1 MKKSHKI
8 ILTLASISFVIGVTT
23 TNVDSAQ
30 SHHHDKVQAKLQL
43 KQELKEKEFE
53 LKAKAN
59 QANYK
64 ADTLKKQ
71 QAEEKKAEEAR
82 ITAKKQAEEAKIAAE
97 KQAKANAEEKLK
109 QEENAKKAE
118 LEQEQQRIN
127 DQNQSQPTA
136 ETNTNQNI
144 TTNSADAAPTKES
157 PVQPIART
165 DGFNFNGNHY
175 DIGSFSGEGQ
185 VPASSL
191 VYQWADYTAHLHI
204 LVERLSVPGGTIRQL
219 AIGSKLTIN
228 GNTYTVFNE
237 RNGVV
242 NNGDAYA
249 SLSNGN
255 PAVTIQVCDSA
266 DPHSTLTIWYA
277 S

>member
-23 TNVDSAQ
+23 ANVDSAQ

-43 KQELKEKEFE
+43 KQELQEKEFE

-64 ADTLKKQ
+64 ANTLKKQ

-82 ITAKKQAEEAKIAAE
+82 IAAKKQAEDAKIAAE

-118 LEQEQQRIN
+118 QQRIN
-127 DQNQSQPTA
+127 EQNQNQPTA

-144 TTNSADAAPTKES
+144 TTNSAEAAPTKET

-175 DIGSFSGEGQ
+175 DIGSFSGVGK

-191 VYQWADYTAHLHI
+191 VYQWADYTAHRHI

-228 GNTYTVFNE
+228 GNTYTIFNE

-242 NNGDAYA
+242 NNSDAYA

>member
-23 TNVDSAQ
+23 AKVASAQ
-30 SHHHDKVQAKLQL
+30 SHHHDKVQAKLKL
-43 KQELKEKEFE
+43 KQELQEKEFE

-59 QANYK
+59 QDNYK

-71 QAEEKKAEEAR
+71 QAEERKA
-82 ITAKKQAEEAKIAAE
+82 KEAKIAAE

-118 LEQEQQRIN
+118 LEQEQEQQRIN
-127 DQNQSQPTA
+127 EQNQNQPTA

-144 TTNSADAAPTKES
+144 TTNSAEAAPTKETQA
-157 PVQPIART
+157 QPIART

-175 DIGSFSGEGQ
+175 DIGSFSGVGQ

-237 RNGVV
+237 RNGVI

-266 DPHSTLTIWYA
+266 DSNSTLTIWYA

>member
-1 MKKSHKI
+1 MAK
-8 ILTLASISFVIGVTT
+8 
-23 TNVDSAQ
+23 AQ
-30 SHHHDKVQAKLQL
+30 SHHQEEVKTRL
-43 KQELKEKEFE
+43 ELKKEQQEKAFE
-53 LKAKAN
+53 LKAKAK

-71 QAEEKKAEEAR
+71 QAEERKAKEDARLAAEKKAKAEEDAR
-82 ITAKKQAEEAKIAAE
+82 LAAE
-97 KQAKANAEEKLK
+97 KKARAEEELEKEKAAKAADLK
-109 QEENAKKAE
+109 V
-118 LEQEQQRIN
+118 EQERQEISQQTQASNQQSIN
-127 DQNQSQPTA
+127 SNANTSENTGQSQQTQEA
-136 ETNTNQNI
+136 
-144 TTNSADAAPTKES
+144 
-157 PVQPIART
+157 PVQQIART

-175 DIGSFSGEGQ
+175 DIGSFSGVGQ

-237 RNGVV
+237 RNGVI
-242 NNGDAYA
+242 NGGDAYA

>member
-1 MKKSHKI
+1 MAK
-8 ILTLASISFVIGVTT
+8 
-23 TNVDSAQ
+23 AQ
-30 SHHHDKVQAKLQL
+30 SHHQEEVKTRL
-43 KQELKEKEFE
+43 ELKKEQQEKAFE
-53 LKAKAN
+53 LKAKAK

-71 QAEEKKAEEAR
+71 QAEERKAKEDARLAAEKKAKAEEEL
-82 ITAKKQAEEAKIAAE
+82 KKE
-97 KQAKANAEEKLK
+97 KAAKAADLK
-109 QEENAKKAE
+109 V
-118 LEQEQQRIN
+118 EQERQEISQQTQASNQQSIN
-127 DQNQSQPTA
+127 SNANTSENTGQSQQTQ
-136 ETNTNQNI
+136 ET
-144 TTNSADAAPTKES
+144 
-157 PVQPIART
+157 PVQQIART

-175 DIGSFSGEGQ
+175 DIGSFSGVGQ

-228 GNTYTVFNE
+228 GNTYTIFNE
-237 RNGVV
+237 RNGVI

>member
-8 ILTLASISFVIGVTT
+8 VLTLASISFVFGITT
-23 TNVDSAQ
+23 ANMASAQ
-30 SHHHDKVQAKLQL
+30 SHHQEEVQTRLEL
-43 KQELKEKEFE
+43 KQEQQEKAFE

-59 QANYK
+59 QADYI

-71 QAEEKKAEEAR
+71 QAEDARIVAEKKA
-82 ITAKKQAEEAKIAAE
+82 
-97 KQAKANAEEKLK
+97 KAFADEKLK
-109 QEENAKKAE
+109 QKQDEDARNAKIK
-118 LEQEQQRIN
+118 LEQETETQNIQQQK
-127 DQNQSQPTA
+127 QNQSTV
-136 ETNTNQNI
+136 ETNTNQSI
-144 TTNSADAAPTKES
+144 TTNSVEATPNTET
-157 PVQPIART
+157 PVQPVART

-175 DIGSFSGEGQ
+175 DIGSFSGTGQ

-219 AIGSKLTIN
+219 GIGSKLTIN
-228 GNTYTVFNE
+228 GNTYTIFNE

-242 NNGDAYA
+242 NNSDAYA

-266 DPHSTLTIWYA
+266 DPNSTLTLWYA

>member
-8 ILTLASISFVIGVTT
+8 VLTLASFSFVAGITIAHVA
-23 TNVDSAQ
+23 NAQ
-30 SHHHDKVQAKLQL
+30 SHQKNEVQSKLEL
-43 KQELKEKEFE
+43 KQEKQEKAFE

-71 QAEEKKAEEAR
+71 QADEKKAED
-82 ITAKKQAEEAKIAAE
+82 AKLAAE
-97 KQAKANAEEKLK
+97 KKAKADAAEKLK
-109 QEENAKKAE
+109 QKQDEDARNAKIK
-118 LEQEQQRIN
+118 LEQETQNSQQ
-127 DQNQSQPTA
+127 QNQNQPTP
-136 ETNTNQNI
+136 ESNTNQDI
-144 TTNSADAAPTKES
+144 TKNTVKAAPNTEAPAQ
-157 PVQPIART
+157 PVART

-175 DIGSFSGEGQ
+175 DIGSFSGTGS

-219 AIGSKLTIN
+219 SIGSKLTIN
-228 GNTYTVFNE
+228 GNTYTIFNE
-237 RNGVV
+237 RSGVV
-242 NNGDAYA
+242 NNSDAYA

-255 PAVTIQVCDSA
+255 PAVTIQVCDTA
-266 DPHSTLTIWYA
+266 DPNSTLTIWYA